1 MPGGGIPVPGLD
13 PWGNGVLEQGVLNGT
28 VTEARLDEQV
38 VRALTPYFALGQDD
52 ADFPTTTLSRIVFAS
67 NASDVA
73 YQVAKEGITLVK
85 NVGSGRGL
93 PLVLP
98 RSLGRESTDR
108 NPASENIPH
117 LMTLSTQQCLAMPR
131 SILSGTF
138 ITWVS
143 MARPTRSR
151 RVIERLE
158 EVQVSLFLLGYR
170 PLLKLSPS
178 EPGKISSTLT
188 TSCQCESN
196 QVVAFT

>member
-1 MPGGGIPVPGLD
+1 MPGLD

-52 ADFPTTTLSRIVFAS
+52 ADFPTTNLSRIVFAP
-67 NASDVA
+67 NASDIA

-93 PLVLP
+93 PLVSP
-98 RSLGRESTDR
+98 RSLGCESTGRSPVLR
-108 NPASENIPH
+108 NSPH
-117 LMTLSTQQCLAMPR
+117 LFIISFYQCLATPR
-131 SILSGTF
+131 LIPSATF
-138 ITWVS
+138 ITWVLV
-143 MARPTRSR
+143 ARPTRSR

-158 EVQVSLFLLGYR
+158 EVQASLFLLGFR